1 MNIYNCFIASNT
13 YLSIIILA
21 YILYELGIKELLK
34 FIILFLFL
42 EVQTEGI
49 RKNNHECANI
59 GTSKKHDSEING
71 TILMRPRKQVV
82 GKSDKTAVS
91 IHLGKSETEKIPEK
105 THNTEYS
112 HFLLFRVTCTN
123 GILREGCINT
133 LIGKRTPEEST
144 FCL

>member
-1 MNIYNCFIASNT
+1 M
-13 YLSIIILA
+13 
-21 YILYELGIKELLK
+21 YELGIEELLK

-49 RKNNHECANI
+49 RKNNRECANI
-59 GTSKKHDSEING
+59 GASKKHDSEING
-71 TILMRPRKQVV
+71 TILMRLRKQVV

-91 IHLGKSETEKIPEK
+91 IHLGKSEKIPEK

-123 GILREGCINT
+123 GILGEDCTNT
-133 LIGKRTPEEST
+133 LIGKRTPEESS